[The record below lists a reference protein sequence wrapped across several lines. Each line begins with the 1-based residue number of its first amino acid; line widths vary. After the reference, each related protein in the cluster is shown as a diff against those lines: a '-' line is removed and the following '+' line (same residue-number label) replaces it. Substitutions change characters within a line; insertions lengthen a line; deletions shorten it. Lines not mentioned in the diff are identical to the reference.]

1 MDKAVDI
8 FVQFNNDLQIF
19 PRSLADFTNADNT
32 KVVENENNTLLLFPN
47 PARTHFTIQHQSDI
61 DMIRVF
67 DMNGRLMISQ
77 TINDSQARIE
87 TSELGNGLYIVQVIT
102 QGQIINHKLQVNH

>member
-1 MDKAVDI
+1 VGI
-8 FVQFNNDLQIF
+8 FVQFNNDLQIS
-19 PRSLADFTNADNT
+19 PRSLADFTNADDT
-32 KVVENENNTLLLFPN
+32 KVFENENNTLLLYFRIRRV
-47 PARTHFTIQHQSDI
+47 RTSPYSIQSDI

-87 TSELGNGLYIVQVIT
+87 TSELVNGLYIVQVIT